1 MNNSGNIIAAKA
13 LVLAI
18 LYIALLFGI
27 VIFAGV
33 TSI

>member
-1 MNNSGNIIAAKA
+1 MNDSGNLIAAKA
-13 LVLAI
+13 LILAI

-33 TSI
+33 TNI